1 MQEQTFEIEAVYF
14 HEQYNVGVY
23 LNHDIALIKLKS
35 NSRTNRGVQFGD
47 RVVPACLPY
56 YNVVYGPHLNCSVSG
71 WGSMGPRDPGYTR
84 YLQSAQI
91 PYLDTEQC
99 MSPQIYGPKKLS
111 AGMFCAGYLE
121 GGVDTCQ
128 GDSGGGMICEVR
140 GRQSVLGLTSWGYGC
155 GRPNRPG
162 VYTKISDYLDWI
174 NEKMTL

>member
-1 MQEQTFEIEAVYF
+1 M
-14 HEQYNVGVY
+14 
-23 LNHDIALIKLKS
+23 LKLKP
-35 NSRTNRGVQFGD
+35 NPLTERGVKFGD
-47 RVVPACLPY
+47 RVVPTCLPHS
-56 YNVVYGPHLNCSVSG
+56 NVVYGPHLNCTVSG

-99 MSPQIYGPKKLS
+99 LAPQVYGPKKLS
-111 AGMFCAGYLE
+111 SGMFCAGYLE

-128 GDSGGGMICEVR
+128 GDSGGGMVCEVR

-162 VYTKISDYLDWI
+162 VYTKVVDYLEWI
-174 NEKMTL
+174 AGKLTL